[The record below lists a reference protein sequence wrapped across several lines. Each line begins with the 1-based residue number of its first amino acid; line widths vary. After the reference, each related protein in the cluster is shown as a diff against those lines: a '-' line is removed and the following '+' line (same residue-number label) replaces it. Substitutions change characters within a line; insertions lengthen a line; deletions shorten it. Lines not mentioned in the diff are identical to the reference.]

1 MKKLANQI
9 MSFIL
14 VLTMVFATGT
24 TAFAAEQNSTLYKKR
39 NQKENGTVKPQMKP
53 LNSYRLPLKL
63 WGWKL
68 VHIQGLSRLS

>member
-24 TAFAAEQNSTLYKKR
+24 TAFAAEQNSTFLIIRRLENITVNEQKIECNLLIMYCPYVKIKR
-39 NQKENGTVKPQMKP
+39 QYP
-53 LNSYRLPLKL
+53 
-63 WGWKL
+63 
-68 VHIQGLSRLS
+68 